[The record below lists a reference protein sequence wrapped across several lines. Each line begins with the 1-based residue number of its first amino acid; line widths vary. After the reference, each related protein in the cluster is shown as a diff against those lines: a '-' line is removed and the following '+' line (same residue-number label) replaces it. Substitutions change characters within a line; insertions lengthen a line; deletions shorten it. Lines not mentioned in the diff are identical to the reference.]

1 MGEELTVVNE
11 SGKRR
16 RFDLVFKNSDG
27 ELVGVEVKSN
37 SATKTKSQRLFDLGV
52 TSDNPAKGVGKF
64 KGNEI
69 TKIETYKVKCK

>member
-27 ELVGVEVKSN
+27 ELVGVEE
-37 SATKTKSQRLFDLGV
+37 SQILQQKQNH
-52 TSDNPAKGVGKF
+52 SDYL
-64 KGNEI
+64 I
-69 TKIETYKVKCK
+69 